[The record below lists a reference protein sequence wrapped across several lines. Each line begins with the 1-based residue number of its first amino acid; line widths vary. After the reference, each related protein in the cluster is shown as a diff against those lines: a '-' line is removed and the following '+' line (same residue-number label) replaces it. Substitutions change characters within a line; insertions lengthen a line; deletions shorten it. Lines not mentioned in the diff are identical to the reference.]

1 MNTLKIEAALAKK
14 YKYKPLAENLSE
26 KYRSYFRDNIPE
38 WLKETGQNQPLYTN
52 RGSIITNR
60 YERIVVGDYGAFV
73 EFSEPIF
80 EGQFIIAP
88 GQEYRVFDD
97 RYSKNI
103 KYEWLTIDDGSNV
116 KIYFQ
121 KRTVNYADYKPNM
134 YYVSVHEV
142 YPAGGLLEATVAL
155 QRAMSDS
162 KATMPCEVC
171 IHYPPSACDGKPCCI
186 CDSDNIYL
194 NCFEDVREYRNKK

>member
-1 MNTLKIEAALAKK
+1 MNTLKIEALLAKK
-14 YKYKPLAENLSE
+14 YKYKPLSKELSE

-142 YPAGGLLEATVAL
+142 YPAGGLLYELGEWDMFELITSAWYGKQYYFLDQDGYVYSRLSHTS
-155 QRAMSDS
+155 MEKE
-162 KATMPCEVC
+162 KAVQEFITA
-171 IHYPPSACDGKPCCI
+171 IG
-186 CDSDNIYL
+186 L
-194 NCFEDVREYRNKK
+194 L

>member
-142 YPAGGLLEATVAL
+142 YPAGGLLYELGEWDMFELITSAWYGKQYYFLDQDGYVYSRLSHTS
-155 QRAMSDS
+155 MEKE
-162 KATMPCEVC
+162 KAVQEFITA
-171 IHYPPSACDGKPCCI
+171 IG
-186 CDSDNIYL
+186 L
-194 NCFEDVREYRNKK
+194 L

>member
-73 EFSEPIF
+73 EFSKPIF
-80 EGQFIIAP
+80 EGWFIIAP

-142 YPAGGLLEATVAL
+142 YPAGGLLYELGEWDMFELITSAWYGKQYYFLDQDGYVYSRLSHTS
-155 QRAMSDS
+155 MEKE
-162 KATMPCEVC
+162 KAVQEFITA
-171 IHYPPSACDGKPCCI
+171 IG
-186 CDSDNIYL
+186 L
-194 NCFEDVREYRNKK
+194 L